1 MKIKTIGTLA
11 AAALF
16 TGSLSVVQA
25 EEAKKPAA
33 KPAKR
38 EAAKES
44 DRPSRE
50 SIIKRFDKDGD
61 GKLSEEERRAA
72 GAARRKLG
80 ERQSDRASDSG
91 TRDAGIRRRLEA
103 AGREISEAVKAGKIT
118 EEQGRKRMAALKKR
132 VSQGQSRE
140 DAGIRRRLEAAGRE
154 IREAVKADKITEEQ
168 GRERMA
174 ALRKR
179 VSQSQ
184 SRSGTTRDSDSSRRG
199 GTDYRARLMKEYDKN
214 GDGKLDE
221 KEREAARKALSSRR
235 SQGRGG
241 SERGERSRTGE
252 RRERGAQASGRGSNR
267 RGGENTERSRSSDSD
282 RRSDRTT
289 DRRPRGQDG
298 ENAERR
304 RRGISVE
311 EYRRGEAQIR
321 ELVEKGKVSKEDA
334 EKRLIEMRK
343 TIRTDRATERRP
355 GGQSGENAERRRRG
369 SQRGE
374 GGENRRRGNRRG
386 GE

>member
-61 GKLSEEERRAA
+61 GKLSQEERRAA

-91 TRDAGIRRRLEA
+91 TR
-103 AGREISEAVKAGKIT
+103 
-118 EEQGRKRMAALKKR
+118 
-132 VSQGQSRE
+132 

-235 SQGRGG
+235 SG

-267 RGGENTERSRSSDSD
+267 RGGENTERSRS
-282 RRSDRTT
+282 DRTA

-311 EYRRGEAQIR
+311 EYRRGEVQIR

-343 TIRTDRATERRP
+343 AIRSDRATERRP

-374 GGENRRRGNRRG
+374 GGENRRRGNRRRS
-386 GE
+386 E

>member
-50 SIIKRFDKDGD
+50 SIIKRFDKDGN
-61 GKLSEEERRAA
+61 GKLSQEERRAA

-91 TRDAGIRRRLEA
+91 TR
-103 AGREISEAVKAGKIT
+103 
-118 EEQGRKRMAALKKR
+118 
-132 VSQGQSRE
+132 

-235 SQGRGG
+235 SG

-267 RGGENTERSRSSDSD
+267 RGGENTERSRS
-282 RRSDRTT
+282 DRTA

-311 EYRRGEAQIR
+311 EYRRGEVQIR

-343 TIRTDRATERRP
+343 AIRSDRATERRP

-374 GGENRRRGNRRG
+374 GGENRRRGNRRRS
-386 GE
+386 E

>member
-61 GKLSEEERRAA
+61 GKLSQEERRAA

-91 TRDAGIRRRLEA
+91 TR
-103 AGREISEAVKAGKIT
+103 
-118 EEQGRKRMAALKKR
+118 
-132 VSQGQSRE
+132 

-221 KEREAARKALSSRR
+221 AEREAARKALSSRR
-235 SQGRGG
+235 NQSRGG
-241 SERGERSRTGE
+241 SERGERSRSGE
-252 RRERGAQASGRGSNR
+252 RRERGAQASSRGSNR
-267 RGGENTERSRSSDSD
+267 RGGENAERSRSRGSD
-282 RRSDRTT
+282 RAT
-289 DRRPRGQDG
+289 DRRQRGQ
-298 ENAERR
+298 NAE
-304 RRGISVE
+304 
-311 EYRRGEAQIR
+311 
-321 ELVEKGKVSKEDA
+321 K
-334 EKRLIEMRK
+334 
-343 TIRTDRATERRP
+343 
-355 GGQSGENAERRRRG
+355 AERSRRG

-374 GGENRRRGNRRG
+374 GGKNRRRG